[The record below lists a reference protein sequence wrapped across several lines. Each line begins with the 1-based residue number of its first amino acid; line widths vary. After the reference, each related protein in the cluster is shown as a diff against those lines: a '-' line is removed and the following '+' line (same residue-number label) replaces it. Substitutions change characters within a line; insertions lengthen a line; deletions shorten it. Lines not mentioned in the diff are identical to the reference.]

1 MLFKSLFL
9 CFSESQPLYVV
20 RIIPMVHNICPTVV
34 KRLPSVQVAG
44 ADAGEITTDT
54 AEGHLDEK
62 SLIFVGYDRASNQRR
77 VSMGCPPGA
86 DTRIKGQT
94 GQKQFEF

>member
-1 MLFKSLFL
+1 MLW
-9 CFSESQPLYVV
+9 
-20 RIIPMVHNICPTVV
+20 RIMPMVHHICPTVA
-34 KRLPSVQVAG
+34 KRLHSLQFAG

-77 VSMGCPPGA
+77 GSMA
-86 DTRIKGQT
+86 
-94 GQKQFEF
+94 